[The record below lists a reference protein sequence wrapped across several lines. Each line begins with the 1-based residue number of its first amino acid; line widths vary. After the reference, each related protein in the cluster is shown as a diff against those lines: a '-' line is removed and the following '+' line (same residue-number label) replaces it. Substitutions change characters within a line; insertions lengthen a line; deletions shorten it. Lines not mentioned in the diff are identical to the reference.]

1 MYRELWTFEPH
12 SSYPFSSS
20 LSLLHSFF
28 RSSIP
33 FNISHSARLA
43 QTWRTTPTKWYP
55 IPVLL
60 GAFVLIGIQ
69 ARRNYVQD
77 KKALENGGR
86 TRGGKIVDENGHVVT
101 MQGPWTVSDTRE
113 KERWKLGCAR
123 WRKRSRS
130 DVLFEISRAENDLKW
145 KHRQNL

>member
-1 MYRELWTFEPH
+1 MRWLALPLDFRTSFI
-12 SSYPFSSS
+12 
-20 LSLLHSFF
+20 LSLLFITFSPSFILF
-28 RSSIP
+28 P
-33 FNISHSARLA
+33 FNLSYPARLA

-101 MQGPWTVSDTRE
+101 MQGPWTVSNSIIDLGKRKRETRLME
-113 KERWKLGCAR
+113 KEKQ
-123 WRKRSRS
+123 
-130 DVLFEISRAENDLKW
+130 V
-145 KHRQNL
+145 